1 MADRPRLTVPSR
13 PSANG
18 HSETEASVTTMPEHQ
33 PRQADGRGK
42 RIANRTPWL
51 DLPEPFDNLKVRVW
65 LDYPKEV
72 ADQWGGKREGESDE
86 DVNARITEACKA
98 VFLEHDGWEDE
109 QGLLPS
115 PDTDEF
121 WERIPNQLAKV
132 TLERFFAEL
141 AGNPTSAAPS
151 SRRRTRRI

>member
-1 MADRPRLTVPSR
+1 
-13 PSANG
+13 
-18 HSETEASVTTMPEHQ
+18 MPEHQ

-98 VFLEHDGWEDE
+98 VFLEHDGWEDGRE
-109 QGLLPS
+109 GTVNRDTGEIYGPLPQ